1 MSQWEP
7 DKAWLDHRFR
17 TRVVPDIFRGAE
29 SSSRPT
35 VVLLGAQPG
44 AGKTRAT
51 EFAQRMNDAKLVAI
65 TGDDF
70 RSLHPDFKR
79 LQRDDPHEMPNVTQ
93 AVSGP
98 MVARAVEYARENR
111 ISVIVE
117 GTFRDPQMVA
127 QTVQRFHGAGFS
139 VHAVA
144 LAVPPEV
151 SRASTLGRFYE
162 TLGTDQN
169 RWTPPT
175 AHEAAVK
182 AMPHTVA
189 ALAASPQVDRFSIVD
204 RDGTVLADSSRP
216 GPESAEQMGQLIE
229 QAHSRPLTGQEREL
243 VDTITRDA
251 ESSERALRAA
261 KIARVAMGPGKPS
274 ATSPS
279 STIDP
284 QRHHRPRP
292 PMRHERPPF
301 GIGD

>member
-1 MSQWEP
+1 MSQWAP
-7 DKAWLDHRFR
+7 DEAWLDARFQKA
-17 TRVVPDIFRGAE
+17 V
-29 SSSRPT
+29 RPT
-35 VVLLGAQPG
+35 LFKDRAPEDLPVVVMLGAQPG
-44 AGKTRAT
+44 AGKTRAQQ
-51 EFAQRMNDAKLVAI
+51 FARELHADRQLVSI

-127 QTVQRFHGAGFS
+127 QTVQRFHETGFS

-216 GPESAEQMGQLIE
+216 GPERAEQMGQCIE
-229 QAHSRPLTGQEREL
+229 QAHSRPLTAQEREL
-243 VDTITRDA
+243 VDAITENARRA
-251 ESSERALRAA
+251 EKAFQASRIVRAVKELGKA
-261 KIARVAMGPGKPS
+261 GPSLGTDTDRSYP
-274 ATSPS
+274 
-279 STIDP
+279 
-284 QRHHRPRP
+284 RRPRP
-292 PMRHERPPF
+292 PMRSERPPSL
-301 GIGD
+301 GM